1 MHRLLVSAVLAAVA
15 IPVSAQPNPF
25 KQSKPGIKAVQVS
38 YTLSGDLTGTALLA
52 SDGERTIHKQNG
64 TMKMMGKSTT
74 TDTWSLTTPDS
85 TYSAD
90 LTKKQ
95 GLVMP
100 NMLGKM
106 AEAYDDLDGSGK
118 KRLHQNVQ
126 DMGAMLSRMF
136 NLSGINAGEK
146 LSTKTYAGQECEE
159 RKFGP
164 MTVCT
169 MNKAPIMLHSQ
180 MSLMCFNLEETA
192 TEVKLA
198 SPPGDLFAPPAGVV
212 WKQDAN
218 LQKPDSVA
226 KGFVLYMASQQ
237 LADSLAK
244 AKAELA
250 AAQAKAGDS
259 GKPPELTPEQ
269 QAGMQQACEKL
280 KNFDMGKA
288 LADAGNQAMKEIA
301 EAAKRQAIESAKEA
315 TTSKIKGL
323 FKKPKIP

>member
-1 MHRLLVSAVLAAVA
+1 MHRLLLSAALVAVA
-15 IPVSAQPNPF
+15 SPVSAQPNPF
-25 KQSKPGIKAVQVS
+25 KVPKSGIKGAQVS
-38 YTLSGDLTGTALLA
+38 YTLSGDISGTALLA
-52 SDGERTIHKQNG
+52 SDGERTVRKQTG
-64 TMKMMGKSTT
+64 TMKLMGKTSTT
-74 TDTWSLTTPDS
+74 EVWSLTTPDS

-95 GLVMP
+95 GVVMP

-106 AEAYDDLDGSGK
+106 AEAYDELDGSGK
-118 KRLHQNVQ
+118 KRLHQNMQ

-146 LSTKTYAGQECEE
+146 LSTKTYAGQQCEE

-180 MSLMCFNLEETA
+180 VSLACFNIEETA
-192 TEVKLA
+192 TEVTLA
-198 SPPGDLFAPPAGVV
+198 NPPGEAFAPPAGVA

-218 LQKPDSVA
+218 VQKPDSMA
-226 KGFVLYMASQQ
+226 RGFVLYMASQQ

-259 GKPPELTPEQ
+259 GKPAELTAEQ
-269 QAGMQQACEKL
+269 QAGLQQACEKL

-288 LADAGNQAMKEIA
+288 LADATNQAMKEIA
-301 EAAKRQAIESAKEA
+301 EAAKRQAIESGKEA
-315 TTSKIKGL
+315 ATSKIKGL

>member
-1 MHRLLVSAVLAAVA
+1 VW
-15 IPVSAQPNPF
+15 N
-25 KQSKPGIKAVQVS
+25 
-38 YTLSGDLTGTALLA
+38 
-52 SDGERTIHKQNG
+52 
-64 TMKMMGKSTT
+64 
-74 TDTWSLTTPDS
+74 LTTPDS
-85 TYSAD
+85 TYSVD
-90 LTKKQ
+90 LGKKQ
-95 GLVMP
+95 GIVMP
-100 NMLGKM
+100 NMLDKM

-118 KRLHQNVQ
+118 KRLHQNMQ

-136 NLSGINAGEK
+136 SLSGINAGEK
-146 LSTKTYAGQECEE
+146 LSTKSYAGQECEE

-169 MNKAPIMLHSQ
+169 MSKAPVMLHSHV
-180 MSLMCFNLEETA
+180 SLACFNIEETA

-198 SPPGDLFAPPAGVV
+198 SPPAEVFAAPAGVT
-212 WKQDAN
+212 WKQDAHV
-218 LQKPDSVA
+218 QKPDSVA
-226 KGFVLYMASQQ
+226 RGFVLYMASQQ

-259 GKPPELTPEQ
+259 GKPPELTAEQ

-288 LADAGNQAMKEIA
+288 LADATNQAMKEIA
-301 EAAKRQAIESAKEA
+301 EAAKRQAIESGKEA
-315 TTSKIKGL
+315 ATSKIKGL